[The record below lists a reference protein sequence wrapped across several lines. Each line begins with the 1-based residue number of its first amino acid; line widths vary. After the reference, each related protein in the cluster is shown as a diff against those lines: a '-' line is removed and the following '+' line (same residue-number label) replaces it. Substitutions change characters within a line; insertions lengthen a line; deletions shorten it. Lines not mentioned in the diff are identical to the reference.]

1 MTYILAKGMSRQ
13 NGWRYMLREQT
24 IDESIT
30 DQYIQGRMFMDAVNS
45 DPEVPKSLNL
55 AFNLDNVAT

>member
-1 MTYILAKGMSRQ
+1 MTYILAKGMGRQ

-45 DPEVPKSLNL
+45 DPEVPK
-55 AFNLDNVAT
+55 A

>member
-1 MTYILAKGMSRQ
+1 
-13 NGWRYMLREQT
+13 MLREQT

-30 DQYIQGRMFMDAVNS
+30 DQYIQGRMFTDAVNS

-55 AFNLDNVAT
+55 AFNLGNVAT